1 MKPSHRAP
9 AARSRTCR
17 RPGGGA
23 TAAWP
28 LAAVTSNRSGA
39 AAKPCHR
46 SSSLPAP
53 AGPALGTGAGHSVR
67 PGDGRLGRAGTPSR
81 SIRPRACELP
91 APSAAKLPPRCG
103 VPAGVRL
110 LDCIIVYSAVSSTPM
125 TDGRHAL
132 RRAGARAFAYRVL
145 YMIMYRVGNP
155 TVRSVSTVDYRVH
168 VPYIRY

>member
-1 MKPSHRAP
+1 M
-9 AARSRTCR
+9 
-17 RPGGGA
+17 
-23 TAAWP
+23 AWP
-28 LAAVTSNRSGA
+28 LAAVTSRRSGA

-81 SIRPRACELP
+81 SIRPRPCELP

-125 TDGRHAL
+125 TDGRHVLLARSRARGACSHL
-132 RRAGARAFAYRVL
+132 LHAPARPDLTVIITIVMNACGRRARAGSTDGNRNACTACIRV
-145 YMIMYRVGNP
+145 
-155 TVRSVSTVDYRVH
+155 
-168 VPYIRY
+168 